1 MPESRASLANSP
13 PQVPARLAAGT
24 PVMSALSCA
33 VALLAACTTTEPS
46 QDMTPPAEFA
56 GKTPVARYV
65 GTLPCADC
73 GGIRTDLS
81 IYSETSGAPAGYAMR
96 ETYVATRDGDKRF
109 DRTGRWA
116 MVQGAQGDPDALVL
130 QLDSDKPERERAF
143 RKVGEQVL
151 RALDRSRADLPS
163 TLPRSLVRVPT
174 DVPAQAVVLTGG
186 DSRAFTDLRQGDTL
200 VVMLAAN
207 RSTGYGWQIANDPG
221 DVLASLGPAAY
232 VVDSAAAAAQGA
244 AGMEVFRFTA
254 RRLGQQSLRFDYR
267 RPWEQGAPAVQT
279 VDYTIRVR

>member
-1 MPESRASLANSP
+1 MPELCASLADCP
-13 PQVPARLAAGT
+13 PRAPARLAAGAPT
-24 PVMSALSCA
+24 MSALSCA
-33 VALLAACTTTEPS
+33 VALLAACTTQPS
-46 QDMTPPAEFA
+46 QDMTLPAEFV
-56 GKTPVARYV
+56 GKVHVARYV

-81 IYSETSGAPAGYAMR
+81 IFAENSGAPAGYAMR
-96 ETYVATRDGDKRF
+96 ETYVATRDGDHRF

-116 MVQGAQGDPDALVL
+116 MVQGAQGEPDALVL
-130 QLDSDKPERERAF
+130 QLDGDNPERERAF

-163 TLPRSLVRVPT
+163 TVPRSLVRVPA
-174 DVPAQAVVLTGG
+174 DVPVQTLVLTGG
-186 DSRAFTDLRQGDTL
+186 DSRSYTELRQGDTL

-221 DVLASLGPAAY
+221 DVLASMGPAAY
-232 VVDSAAAAAQGA
+232 VVDSAAAGALGA
-244 AGMEVFRFTA
+244 AGVEVFRFTA
-254 RRLGQQSLRFDYR
+254 RRLGQQNLRFDYR

-279 VDYTIRVR
+279 VTYTFRVR